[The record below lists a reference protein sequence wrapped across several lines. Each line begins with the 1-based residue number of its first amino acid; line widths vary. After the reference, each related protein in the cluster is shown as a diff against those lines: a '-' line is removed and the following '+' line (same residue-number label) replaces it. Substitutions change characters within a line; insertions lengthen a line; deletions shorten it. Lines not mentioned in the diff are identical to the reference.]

1 MDRLQTSTAEKFL
14 TSPLGAVVDTGTFEA
29 LKTRSLPHAFAVRR
43 ARAAADVALGDGP
56 AAYLRAVDA
65 PPAPHLHDR
74 IETALGQYAA
84 RREAFEDAMERWE
97 AVFWGDE
104 ESTPDERV
112 AAERERRRA
121 AAAHAE
127 PDDVFGF
134 LPREHLVP
142 PVRYEVP
149 DPDDA
154 RERWAHELAEPE
166 RLYGFVEATVAE
178 ALPRVTRSR
187 SVRGPGTLE
196 YRLRFETPSL
206 HVGDR
211 AAARVYEPEDVEA
224 DLPTLV
230 FYSGLG
236 AFGDLLSYWPEEE
249 SVGRRLA
256 RRGYRVVLPDAP
268 WHGHR
273 EQLGRYSGEPYL
285 ARAPVSMFTLYAAA
299 AKEAAVLV
307 DWARTE
313 GAPAVGVGGLSLGGT
328 VALHVASHCG
338 RWFPSMRP
346 DFVAPVG
353 MPGAI
358 DQTLTS
364 SRIVD
369 LLDLDDALAAAGWTG
384 DRVAEF
390 APLLN
395 PPASPDLSADRVL
408 AFYGGRD
415 DIAPTA
421 TAETLLR
428 RWRVP
433 RQNVFEWDCGHVGM
447 VTRLVRSDGYQR
459 RVTAE
464 LDRFAAA
471 ADEAERTSDDAPE
484 ESPEATS

>member
-1 MDRLQTSTAEKFL
+1 MDRLQTPAAETFL
-14 TSPLGAVVDTGTFEA
+14 TSPLGALVESGPFEA
-29 LKTRSLPHAFAVRR
+29 LKTRSLPRAFAVRR
-43 ARAAADVALGDGP
+43 ARAAADVALGEGP

-74 IETALGQYAA
+74 IEAALAGYAS
-84 RREAFEDAMERWE
+84 RREAFEDATERWE
-97 AVFWGDE
+97 TAFWGDE
-104 ESTPDERV
+104 EVTPDERV

-121 AAAHAE
+121 AAAHAQ
-127 PDDVFGF
+127 PDDGFGF

-142 PVRYEVP
+142 PVAYDVP

-166 RLYGFVEATVAE
+166 RLYGFVEATVSE

-196 YRLRFETPSL
+196 YWLRFETPSL

-211 AAARVYEPEDVEA
+211 TTARVYEPEDVDD

-236 AFGDLLSYWPEEE
+236 AFGDLLSYWPEEGAL
-249 SVGRRLA
+249 GRRLA

-268 WHGHR
+268 WHGRR
-273 EQLGRYSGEPYL
+273 EPLGRYSGEPYL

-328 VALHVASHCG
+328 VALQVAGHCDH
-338 RWFPSMRP
+338 WVPSMRP

-364 SRIVD
+364 SRLVD
-369 LLDLDDALAAAGWTG
+369 LLDLDDALAAAGWSG
-384 DRVAEF
+384 DRISEF

-395 PPASPDLSADRVL
+395 PPASPDLSADRVF
-408 AFYGGRD
+408 AFYGGND
-415 DIAPTA
+415 AMAPTA

-433 RQNVFEWDCGHVGM
+433 RQNVFEWDCGHFGTM
-447 VTRLVRSDGYQR
+447 VRLIRGDVYQR
-459 RVTAE
+459 TVTGA
-464 LDRFAAA
+464 LDRFAEAA
-471 ADEAERTSDDAPE
+471 ETATTSDDGPDAPT
-484 ESPEATS
+484 EATS